1 MVVRYSIRVN
11 VGDEDKTVKFQFA
24 HKDFMTL
31 NEEQQNEQFDKAVKE
46 LDHIY
51 KDYGRFATTKGVC
64 NLFESFGFI
73 QSTP

>member
-11 VGDEDKTVKFQFA
+11 VGDDDRTVRFQFA
-24 HKDFMTL
+24 HKDFMNL